1 MNRQSRARR
10 KAIES
15 AAATC
20 GQSVSA
26 FVDGLIDR
34 ALICIC
40 DVKSPATVRAYAID
54 FEMFKGW
61 CEARGLKSLPASP
74 QTVRRYLADA
84 KTSLSGATLRRRV
97 AGIRFEHSLAGLPD
111 PTDERIRTAMRNIR
125 RARKPRK
132 TP

>member
-1 MNRQSRARR
+1 MNRQSVARQ
-10 KAIES
+10 KAIE
-15 AAATC
+15 AAAAAC

-26 FVDGLIDR
+26 FFDGLVDR
-34 ALICIC
+34 ALICTC
-40 DVKSPATVRAYAID
+40 DVKSPATARAYAID

-61 CEARGLKSLPASP
+61 CAARGLESLPASP
-74 QTVRRYLADA
+74 QTVRRYLASAKRTLSDA
-84 KTSLSGATLRRRV
+84 TTRRRV

-132 TP
+132 TQ